1 MQAGRTKSDTKPASG
16 EVPTKLAK
24 KIKKSTS
31 AKSAFAHFE
40 EDDIVERFRPA
51 STREYKA
58 KVSDDEEEEEG
69 EVDAKADD
77 FINRFK
83 QQLKLQ
89 RLESITRYKD
99 MVNKGSNR

>member
-1 MQAGRTKSDTKPASG
+1 M
-16 EVPTKLAK
+16 KLAK
-24 KIKKSTS
+24 KMKKSAS
-31 AKSAFAHFE
+31 AKSAFSHFE

-51 STREYKA
+51 SAREYEA
-58 KVSDDEEEEEG
+58 KVSDDDEEEEEG

-89 RLESITRYKD
+89 RLDSILR
-99 MVNKGSNR
+99 NRGHG